1 MASKY
6 AIPSPAAFL
15 DHRQWSVFRFQKSRE
30 NTAGSPFNP
39 VVPRRLLNLIG
50 RYFIGLAIIFLVTL
64 FDRFIAGV
72 NVTTAGFMFLL
83 AILSASTFLGLGVS
97 AAMSVAATLA
107 FDYFFLPP
115 IGSLNIADPHDWIA
129 LSSFLITSVI
139 GSHLSA
145 RARNQAQEANRR
157 RQEVECLY
165 DLSQRLPP
173 AGSQTELCREI
184 PQHIVESFSVNA
196 AALFLKGQQEAY
208 RAGIDIAQLDDDSL
222 KIAAGGEAVEV
233 KTEREVCFV
242 TLRSGKNVIGSMGI
256 SGLALSRETMDA
268 VGSLIAVSIERAGAI
283 ENVAKMEA
291 VREGGHLRSV
301 VMDAITHDFR
311 TPLTCI
317 KASVTGLLA
326 DLEFDREQK
335 KDLLVIID
343 EECDRIDHLVDKAS
357 EMARLESGEIKL
369 TRVPHSVGELI
380 ATALAECKSIF
391 RERPMHFEVQDKEL
405 RVLVDLPLARTVLG
419 HLLANADR
427 YSLPGLPITI
437 STAEKTGFLLLSV
450 ADQGPGI
457 EETEAA
463 LIFEKFYRGKNQRFR
478 VDGTGMGLPIARAI
492 LEAHGG
498 TLGVVS
504 QPGHG
509 AVFTFSLPLA

>member
-1 MASKY
+1 MATKY
-6 AIPSPAAFL
+6 ASPSPAAFL
-15 DHRQWSVFRFQKSRE
+15 DHRQWRFSRIQKSRQ
-30 NTAGSPFNP
+30 NNAGSSIFPIAASRHLE
-39 VVPRRLLNLIG
+39 VIG
-50 RYFIGLAIIFLVTL
+50 RYFIGLAIIFLITL
-64 FDRFIAGV
+64 FGVRVAGA
-72 NVTTAGFMFLL
+72 NASTAGFMFLI
-83 AILSASTFLGLGVS
+83 AILSASTFWGFGVS
-97 AAMSVAATLA
+97 ATMSVGATLA

-115 IGSLNIADPHDWIA
+115 IGSLNIDDPHDWIA
-129 LSSFLITSVI
+129 LASFLITSVI

-157 RQEVECLY
+157 RQEVERLY
-165 DLSQRLPP
+165 ELSQRLPH
-173 AGSQTELCREI
+173 AGSQTEVCKGI
-184 PQHIVESFSVNA
+184 PQRIVEAFSVNA
-196 AALFLKGQQEAY
+196 AALLLNCRQEVY
-208 RAGIDIAQLDDDSL
+208 RAGVEIAPLDDSL
-222 KIAAGGEAVEV
+222 RVAAGGEAVEV
-233 KTEREVCFV
+233 ETGNEVCFV
-242 TLRSGKNVIGSMGI
+242 TLRSGTNVIGSLGI
-256 SGLALSRETMDA
+256 SGHALTRETMDA
-268 VGSLIAVSIERAGAI
+268 LGSLIAVSIERAGAI

-357 EMARLESGEIKL
+357 EMARLESGAIKL
-369 TRVPHSVGELI
+369 TRVPHSVGKLI

-391 RERPMHFEVQDKEL
+391 RERPIHFEVQDKEL

-427 YSLPGLPITI
+427 YSLPGLPITV

-478 VDGTGMGLPIARAI
+478 VDGTGMGLPIAKAI
-492 LEAHGG
+492 VEAHGG

-504 QPGHG
+504 RPGHG
-509 AVFTFSLPLA
+509 SVFTFSLPLV

>member
-6 AIPSPAAFL
+6 ASPSPAAFL
-15 DHRQWSVFRFQKSRE
+15 DHRQWRFFGFQKSRQ
-30 NTAGSPFNP
+30 NNPGSAIFPGAASLHLK
-39 VVPRRLLNLIG
+39 VIG
-50 RYFIGLAIIFLVTL
+50 RYFIGLAIIVLITL
-64 FDRFIAGV
+64 FGVRVAGA
-72 NVTTAGFMFLL
+72 NASTAGFMFLL
-83 AILSASTFLGLGVS
+83 AILCASTFLGLGVS
-97 AAMSVAATLA
+97 VAMSVAATLA

-115 IGSLNIADPHDWIA
+115 VGSLNIDDPHDWIA
-129 LSSFLITSVI
+129 LSSFLVTSII
-139 GSHLSA
+139 GSHLAA
-145 RARNQAQEANRR
+145 RARSQAREANRR
-157 RQEVECLY
+157 RQELERLY
-165 DLSQRLPP
+165 DLSQRLPH
-173 AGSQTELCREI
+173 AGSQTEVCKGI
-184 PQHIVESFSVNA
+184 PQRIVESFSVNA
-196 AALFLKGQQEAY
+196 AALLLNCRQEVY
-208 RAGIDIAQLDDDSL
+208 RAGVEIAQLDDSL
-222 KIAAGGEAVEV
+222 RVAAGGEAVEV
-233 KTEREVCFV
+233 ETGNEVCFV
-242 TLRSGKNVIGSMGI
+242 TLRSGTNVIGSLGI
-256 SGLALSRETMDA
+256 SGHALTRETMDA
-268 VGSLIAVSIERAGAI
+268 LGSLIAVSIERAGAI

-357 EMARLESGEIKL
+357 EMARLESGAIKL
-369 TRVPHSVGELI
+369 TRVPHAVGELI

-391 RERPMHFEVQDKEL
+391 RERPIHFEVQDKEL

-427 YSLPGLPITI
+427 YSLPGLPITV

-478 VDGTGMGLPIARAI
+478 VDGTGMGLPIAKAI
-492 LEAHGG
+492 VEAHGG

-504 QPGHG
+504 RPGHG
-509 AVFTFSLPLA
+509 SVFTFSLPLA